1 MKQPFIQI
9 SKRLER
15 GTTVWLFICVILIF
29 TPRVYMLLNPPELS
43 YYWEYNAAEKAFK
56 NRYQTAAPS
65 TRKSTQLWKSCN
77 PNELSVK
84 DWQQLGLSPKQ
95 AASLIKYR
103 DKYGLNSLQQMQQI
117 RVLDQ
122 YILNRI
128 KDSLVFEKSADPIL
142 SKRTLENRQGLFPEN
157 HSAKPGDF
165 KANHPNTQQIIDLNT
180 ATTEQLVSIPGI
192 GSYSAEKIIQYR
204 QRLGGFI
211 SLDQLPEIKG
221 LNPDMILKMTSFLE
235 IRSKM
240 QPIALN
246 AVTIERLKQHPYLS
260 WNQANSIIKMRQQ
273 LGSFKSIEQIKQSV
287 LIDEQTFE
295 KLKPYL
301 SL

>member
-1 MKQPFIQI
+1 MKQPFLKM

-15 GTTVWLFICVILIF
+15 GTTVWLIICILIVF
-29 TPRVYMLLNPPELS
+29 TPRVYMLLNPPERS
-43 YYWEYNAAEKAFK
+43 YYWEYNAAEKVFK
-56 NRYQTAAPS
+56 KSFQTRRLS
-65 TRKSTQLWKSCN
+65 TKSTVQLWKSCH
-77 PNELSVK
+77 PKELTSK

-95 AASLIKYR
+95 AASLLKYR

-122 YILNRI
+122 YILNQI
-128 KDSLVFEKSADPIL
+128 KDSLRFEKEVYISTNKSDQKVIAIQKL
-142 SKRTLENRQGLFPEN
+142 
-157 HSAKPGDF
+157 
-165 KANHPNTQQIIDLNT
+165 DLNS
-180 ATTEQLVSIPGI
+180 ASIEELVALPGI
-192 GSYSAEKIIQYR
+192 GSYTAEKIIQYR

-211 SLDQLPEIKG
+211 SLDQLQEIKG
-221 LNPDMILKMTSFLE
+221 LNPDMILKMTSFLQ
-235 IRSKM
+235 ILSKA

-246 AVTIERLKQHPYLS
+246 AVSIERLKQHPYLT

-273 LGSFKSIEQIKQSV
+273 LGSFNSIEQIKQSV

>member
-29 TPRVYMLLNPPELS
+29 APRVYMLLNPPELS

-103 DKYGLNSLQQMQQI
+103 DKYGLNSLKQMQQI

-128 KDSLVFEKSADPIL
+128 KDSLNFEKASTSSNKSY
-142 SKRTLENRQGLFPEN
+142 SKVSPTTNNMSKQ
-157 HSAKPGDF
+157 
-165 KANHPNTQQIIDLNT
+165 NTQITALIELKKLDLNS
-180 ATTEQLVSIPGI
+180 ASIEELVALPGI

-211 SLDQLPEIKG
+211 SLDQLLEIKG
-221 LNPDMILKMTSFLE
+221 LNPDMIPKMTSFLE

-273 LGSFKSIEQIKQSV
+273 LGSFKSVEQIKQSV

>member
-1 MKQPFIQI
+1 MKQPFLKM

-15 GTTVWLFICVILIF
+15 GTTVWLIICILIVF
-29 TPRVYMLLNPPELS
+29 TPRVYMLLNPPERS
-43 YYWEYNAAEKAFK
+43 YYWEYNAAKKVFK
-56 NRYQTAAPS
+56 KSFQTRRLS
-65 TRKSTQLWKSCN
+65 TKSTVQLWKSCH
-77 PNELSVK
+77 PKELTSK

-95 AASLIKYR
+95 AASLLKYR

-122 YILNRI
+122 YILNQI
-128 KDSLVFEKSADPIL
+128 KDSLRFEKEVYTSTNKSDQKVIAIQKL
-142 SKRTLENRQGLFPEN
+142 
-157 HSAKPGDF
+157 
-165 KANHPNTQQIIDLNT
+165 DLNS
-180 ATTEQLVSIPGI
+180 ASIEELVALPGI
-192 GSYSAEKIIQYR
+192 GSYTAEKIIQYR

-211 SLDQLPEIKG
+211 SLDQLQEIKG
-221 LNPDMILKMTSFLE
+221 LNPDMILKMTSFLQ
-235 IRSKM
+235 IRSKV

-246 AVTIERLKQHPYLS
+246 AVSIERLKQHPYLT
-260 WNQANSIIKMRQQ
+260 WNQANSIVKMRQQ
-273 LGSFKSIEQIKQSV
+273 LGSFNSIEQIKQSV

>member
-56 NRYQTAAPS
+56 NRYQTTAPS

-103 DKYGLNSLQQMQQI
+103 DKYGLNSLKQMQQI

-128 KDSLVFEKSADPIL
+128 KDSLRFEEEVYTSTNKSNQKVSPTTNNM
-142 SKRTLENRQGLFPEN
+142 SKQ
-157 HSAKPGDF
+157 
-165 KANHPNTQQIIDLNT
+165 NTQITALIELKKLDLNS
-180 ATTEQLVSIPGI
+180 ASIEELVALPGI

-221 LNPDMILKMTSFLE
+221 LNPDMIPKMTSFLE

-273 LGSFKSIEQIKQSV
+273 LGSFKSVEQIKQSV

>member
-29 TPRVYMLLNPPELS
+29 TPRVYMLLNPPELC
-43 YYWEYNAAEKAFK
+43 YYWEYNAAEKEFK
-56 NRYQTAAPS
+56 NRYQTTAPS

-128 KDSLVFEKSADPIL
+128 KDSLNFEKASTSSNKSY
-142 SKRTLENRQGLFPEN
+142 SKVSPTTNNMSKQ
-157 HSAKPGDF
+157 
-165 KANHPNTQQIIDLNT
+165 NTQITALIELKKLDLNS
-180 ATTEQLVSIPGI
+180 ASIEELVALPGI

-211 SLDQLPEIKG
+211 SLDQLLEIKG
-221 LNPDMILKMTSFLE
+221 LNPDMIPKMTSFLE

-273 LGSFKSIEQIKQSV
+273 LGSFKSVEQIKQSV

>member
-1 MKQPFIQI
+1 MKEPFLKM

-15 GTTVWLFICVILIF
+15 GTIVWLIICIVIVF

-43 YYWEYNAAEKAFK
+43 YFWEYNVAKNAFNK
-56 NRYQTAAPS
+56 RFQTRKPS
-65 TRKSTQLWKSCN
+65 TKSIVQLWKSCH
-77 PNELSVK
+77 PNELSAK
-84 DWQQLGLSPKQ
+84 DWQRLGLSPKQ

-103 DKYGLNSLQQMQQI
+103 DKYGLNSLQQMQEI

-122 YILNRI
+122 YLLNQI
-128 KDSLVFEKSADPIL
+128 KDSLRFVKAAQISTNESYHKVSPTINNL
-142 SKRTLENRQGLFPEN
+142 SKQNAQT
-157 HSAKPGDF
+157 SAQREIK
-165 KANHPNTQQIIDLNT
+165 KLDLNS
-180 ATTEQLVSIPGI
+180 ASIAELVALPGI
-192 GSYSAEKIIQYR
+192 GSYTAEKIIQYR

-211 SLDQLPEIKG
+211 SLNQLAEIKG
-221 LNPDMILKMTSFLE
+221 VNPELVQKSASFLE
-235 IRSKM
+235 IKGK
-240 QPIALN
+240 IHALALN
-246 AVTIERLKQHPYLS
+246 TVTIERLKQHPYLS

-273 LGSFKSIEQIKQSV
+273 LGSFITVEQIKQSV